1 MRPVFHH
8 LPYSPWSLK
17 AAFALRHH
25 GIDVERKPYTPMLAA
40 PQLKLRLRTLG
51 KVTVPVLFTDEG
63 PITDSFEIALHAER
77 IGRGAPLIAGGQR
90 DAIAEWNACSERL
103 LAAGRARAMVRASRS
118 LDAAYESLPPAL
130 GKLPLLGPVI
140 ARGGL
145 IWFNRKYAIL
155 ERDLDQHEAV
165 IRSELARLRAA
176 LASAGGAYLLGSFSY
191 ADVAMAF
198 ALQLLEPLPE
208 TAMGPAMRSAA
219 TEPVLCSEHR
229 DLLRWRDGLQR
240 THALIA
246 AHASTADA
254 RAA

>member
-1 MRPVFHH
+1 MAPVFYY

-25 GIDVERKPYTPMLAA
+25 GLEVERKVYTPLLAA
-40 PQLKLRLRTLG
+40 PELRLRLRKLGG
-51 KVTVPVLFTDEG
+51 KVMVPVLFTDEG
-63 PITDSFEIALHAER
+63 AITDSLDIARYADRVGH
-77 IGRGAPLIAGGQR
+77 GAPLFPGAQAA
-90 DAIAEWNACSERL
+90 AIAQWNARSERL

-118 LDAAYESLPPAL
+118 LDAAFETLPPAI

-145 IWFNRKYAIL
+145 AWFNRKYAIAPA
-155 ERDLDQHEAV
+155 DQDQHAAV
-165 IRSELARLRAA
+165 LREELGHLRAA
-176 LASAGGAYLLGSFSY
+176 LKSRGAYLLDGFSY

-208 TAMGPAMRSAA
+208 TPMGPATRQAA
-219 TEPVLCSEHR
+219 TEDALREEYA

-240 THALIA
+240 ERELIA
-246 AHASTADA
+246 PGVHVA
-254 RAA
+254 